1 MKTVAESAMIP
12 ETRSSGQIA
21 TNDNAGTNLEEVEE
35 QIEEDNVKKAAHENT
50 ISIPLP
56 IMRGSEEMAAVDD
69 AGAAGEEVQ
78 EQVERKRVEKKA
90 FENRI
95 IAASAEKWIRNG
107 RIRG

>member
-12 ETRSSGQIA
+12 ESRLSRQIA
-21 TNDNAGTNLEEVEE
+21 TNDNAATNLEEVEE
-35 QIEEDNVKKAAHENT
+35 QIEEDNVKKAAHENA
-50 ISIPLP
+50 IGIPAM
-56 IMRGSEEMAAVDD
+56 MRGSAEMAAVDD

-95 IAASAEKWIRNG
+95 IAAAAEKWIRNG